1 MAKKTD
7 KTETAVEAT
16 AEPKAK
22 KAAAPKAAK
31 KPKNPKKIAGV
42 GGKRIKAARAGV
54 EAEKAYPLKE
64 ALSLVRARA
73 SEFPVKFDQTLE
85 VAVNLGV
92 DVKQSDQQ
100 VRGTVPMPNGLGKT
114 IRVAVFA
121 KGEKAKE
128 AEKAGAELVGAEDLA
143 EKIEKGESGFDRCIA
158 TPDMMAV
165 VGKLGKVLG
174 PRGLM
179 PNPKLGTVTADVV
192 AAIKA
197 AKSGQVEF
205 RTDKAGIVHAG
216 VGKVSFDD
224 KKLLEN
230 VQALL
235 KAVNQAK
242 PSGVKGHYVKKITLS
257 STMGV
262 GVKVD
267 LSTLAA

>member
-1 MAKKTD
+1 MAKKKETT
-7 KTETAVEAT
+7 TETAVET
-16 AEPKAK
+16 TEPKAK
-22 KAAAPKAAK
+22 KAAAPKAKKAK
-31 KPKNPKKIAGV
+31 NAKKIAGP
-42 GGKRIKAARAGV
+42 GGKRIKAARQGV
-54 EAEKAYPLKE
+54 EAEKAYDLKE
-64 ALSLVRARA
+64 ALKLVRERA
-73 SEFPVKFDQTLE
+73 SAFPVKFDQTLE
-85 VAVNLGV
+85 VVLNLGV

-216 VGKVSFDD
+216 VGKVSFDEG
-224 KKLLEN
+224 KLLEN
-230 VQALL
+230 VQAFI

-242 PSGVKGHYVKKITLS
+242 PSGVKGHYVKKVTLS

>member
-1 MAKKTD
+1 MAKKT
-7 KTETAVEAT
+7 ENAVEAT
-16 AEPKAK
+16 EPKAK
-22 KAAAPKAAK
+22 KAAAPKAKKAK
-31 KPKNPKKIAGV
+31 AANKIAGA
-42 GGKRIKAARAGV
+42 GSKRIKSARAGLDKEV
-54 EAEKAYPLKE
+54 AYGLKE
-64 ALSLVRARA
+64 AVALVRARA
-73 SEFPVKFDQTLE
+73 SEFPTKFDQTLE
-85 VAVNLGV
+85 VAINLGL
-92 DVKQSDQQ
+92 DVRQSDQQ

-179 PNPKLGTVTADVV
+179 PNPKLGTVTMDV
-192 AAIKA
+192 AAAVKA

-230 VQALL
+230 VQAFL
-235 KAVNQAK
+235 KAIQQAK
-242 PSGVKGHYVKKITLS
+242 PSGGKGNYIKKITIS

-267 LSTLAA
+267 LASLAA